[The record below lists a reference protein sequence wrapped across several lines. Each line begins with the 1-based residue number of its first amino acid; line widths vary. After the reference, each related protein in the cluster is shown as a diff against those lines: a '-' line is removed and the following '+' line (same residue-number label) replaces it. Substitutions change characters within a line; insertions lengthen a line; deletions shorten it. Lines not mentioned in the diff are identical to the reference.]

1 MCTFAEH
8 GGDSRFLKKLEQIA
22 ELHSVKQHDYGVDE
36 DPFANIRASRD
47 FGVAPWVGAV
57 IRLNDKV
64 TRIKSFLK
72 KGELKN
78 EPIEDA
84 FQDIAV
90 YALIASILFEEDVR
104 AQTVVCPLSPEELDQ
119 RMSEIQKE
127 HQP

>member
-22 ELHSVKQHDYGVDE
+22 ETHSKKQHDYGQDN

-47 FGVAPWVGAV
+47 FGVPPWVGAV

-64 TRIKSFLK
+64 TRIKSFIK

-90 YALIASILFEEDVR
+90 YSLIAWILYEEEHPP
-104 AQTVVCPLSPEELDQ
+104 CEE
-119 RMSEIQKE
+119 
-127 HQP
+127 